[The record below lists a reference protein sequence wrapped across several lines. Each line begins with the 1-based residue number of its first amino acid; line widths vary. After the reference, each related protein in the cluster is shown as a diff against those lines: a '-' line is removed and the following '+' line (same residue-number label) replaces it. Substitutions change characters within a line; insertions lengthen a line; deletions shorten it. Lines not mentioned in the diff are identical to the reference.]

1 MTDTEKA
8 KFRIDQLVEE
18 LNMHNYN
25 YYVVDKPVISDY
37 EFDILLKELSDLENK
52 YPQFLLPHSPTQRVG
67 GEIIKSFVQVKHK
80 YPMLS
85 LANTYSE
92 EELKD
97 FDNRIRKLIPD
108 TDFEYVCELKYDG
121 VAIGLTYI
129 NGELYQAVTRGD
141 GTQGD
146 DVTANVRT
154 IKSIPLKL
162 KGDYPP
168 EFEIRGEIILPHA
181 GFEKM
186 NAERLEI
193 GEDAFANPR
202 NAASGSLKMQDSKE
216 VARRPLDCFLYF
228 LLGENLPF
236 ASHYENLIK
245 AREWGF
251 KIPNYIVKCN
261 RIEEVFDFIN
271 FWDEARKDLP
281 FDIDGIVIKVNDY
294 NLWQQLGFTAK
305 SPRWAISYK
314 FKAERVATTL
324 LSVDFQ
330 VGRTGAVTPV
340 ANLKAVQLAGT
351 LVKRASLHN
360 TDFISN
366 MDIRLGDTVF
376 VEKGGEIIPKIVG
389 VDDSKR
395 GSEMFPFSFIEN
407 CPECGSKLFRKEGE
421 AAYYCLNENECPP
434 QIKGKLHHFIHR
446 KAMNIESLGEG
457 KIEVLFDNK
466 LVMNIADLYELDYQQ
481 LIGLEK
487 KIVSE
492 DGKTKI
498 ISFRQKTVENILKGI
513 EASKSIAFESLLF
526 ALGIR
531 FVGET
536 VAKKLASHFRN
547 IDNLMKAT
555 YEELITVDEIGDKI
569 AGSLLEYFKE
579 PKNIAIIERLKSK
592 NLQFEIKENT
602 AIKLSN
608 KLNGASFVVSG
619 VFEKFSRDEIK
630 NLIEQN
636 GGKNVG
642 SISSKTSYVLAGD
655 KMGPEKR
662 KKAEELSIPIISEND
677 FIAMISE

>member
-1 MTDTEKA
+1 MDFESA
-8 KFRIDQLVEE
+8 KIRVEQLVEQ
-18 LNMHNYN
+18 LNIHNYN
-25 YYVVDKPVISDY
+25 YYVLDKPVISDY
-37 EFDILLKELSDLENK
+37 EFDVLLKELSDLEK
-52 YPQFLLPHSPTQRVG
+52 QYPQLLMSHSPTQRVG
-67 GEIIKSFVQVKHK
+67 GDIIKSFVQVKHK
-80 YPMLS
+80 SPMLS

-97 FDNRIRKLIPD
+97 FDNRIRKLLPNV
-108 TDFEYVCELKYDG
+108 DFEYVCELKYDG

-129 NGELYQAVTRGD
+129 NGELQQAVTRGD
-141 GTQGD
+141 GIQGD

-162 KGDYPP
+162 NGDYPD

-186 NAERLEI
+186 NAERLEM

-228 LLGENLPF
+228 LLGDNLPF
-236 ASHYENLIK
+236 SSHYENLIK

-261 RIEEVFDFIN
+261 LIEDVFEFIN

-294 NLWQQLGFTAK
+294 NLWQELGFTAK

-340 ANLKAVQLAGT
+340 ANLKPVQLAGT
-351 LVKRASLHN
+351 VVKRASLHN
-360 TDFISN
+360 SDFISN

-389 VDDSKR
+389 VDESKR
-395 GSEMFPFSFIEN
+395 GNEMFPFSFIEN

-421 AAYYCLNENECPP
+421 SAYYCLNENECPP

-446 KAMNIESLGEG
+446 KAMNIDSLGEG
-457 KIEVLFDNK
+457 KIEVLFDNN
-466 LVMNIADLYELDYQQ
+466 LVKNIADLYDLDYQN

-487 KIVSE
+487 TLISDE
-492 DGKTKI
+492 GKSKT

-513 EASKSIAFESLLF
+513 EASKSIGFERLLF

-536 VAKKLASHFRN
+536 VAKKLAFHYKN
-547 IDNLMKAT
+547 IDNLMMAT
-555 YEELITVDEIGDKI
+555 YDDLITVDEIGDKI
-569 AGSLLEYFKE
+569 AESLLAHFKE
-579 PKNIAIIERLKSK
+579 AKNMEIIDRLKVK
-592 NLQFEIKENT
+592 ALQFEIPENT
-602 AIKLSN
+602 EANLSN
-608 KLNGASFVVSG
+608 KLQGASFVVSG
-619 VFEKFSRDEIK
+619 VFEKYARDEIK
-630 NLIEQN
+630 KLIELN

-642 SISSKTSYVLAGD
+642 SISSKTNYVLAGD

-662 KKAEELSIPIISEND
+662 KKAEELNIPIITEAD
-677 FIAMISE
+677 FIAMIGE